1 VEFQSPVVSFQPI
14 FGPLK
19 AEHPAMNGK
28 EEYLIL
34 IVDDDHTLCNALSK
48 FFSDSGFKTVLAFN
62 GQQAIELFNELHPHV
77 VILDI
82 HMPVMDGIQF
92 LNKTRQDGTSPPV
105 IVTTAHP
112 DINTAIEAIQNG
124 AFDYIVKPFEL
135 DVLQQKV
142 NRALQTTK
150 LVRENMLLSQLV
162 SLHEITHKLTSTH
175 DIEELLDVT
184 FQYCLSVSKAD
195 TGSIQLVHKNT
206 GELVIVRKKGIQ
218 LTELSSPLSNPEQW
232 PISKW
237 VVKNGRSLLI
247 SDTDKLV
254 DIHVELHR
262 DDVES
267 SLCVPL
273 KVGEEVIGVINLNR
287 GRNKE
292 QFSQVDL
299 NIVNMLATQASIAVN
314 NANLLSSIRQKLDE
328 LSLISNYSEQLMG
341 FVDESDV
348 IRCLFTTAQKHFAI
362 DVIAFLIVEKRNYEL
377 LYWSRGALSQ
387 QDITNICSSVIVEYN
402 RATHGRVQQK
412 RVTYRQLMPPA
423 EFAPDILPPLAFTYV
438 VPVVG
443 EAFDY
448 GALYFGAMKDI
459 ENKQEKL
466 TLLSSIVSQTRIA
479 LTNSKLYNDMK
490 ENYIR
495 TIKALAIAVDAK
507 DTYTHGHSENVM
519 NIAEEIAR
527 EMGVDSKKCSSI
539 RDAGLLHDIGKI
551 GIPGY
556 ILNKHGSLTYEEF
569 NGIMKTHSAMG
580 ANIVKDVPFLS
591 DLYKLIL
598 YHHENYDGTGYPE
611 GLKAD
616 AIPVGARV
624 IRVADAFEAMT
635 SNRPY
640 RTSLGKKEA
649 VKRLEEGKAKMF
661 DPVIV
666 DAFMRVAK
674 RKKWLEGEELS

>member
-1 VEFQSPVVSFQPI
+1 
-14 FGPLK
+14 
-19 AEHPAMNGK
+19 MNSS

-62 GQQAIELFNELHPHV
+62 GQQAVELFNELQPHL

-92 LNKTRQDGTSPPV
+92 LNKTLKNGTNTPV

-112 DINTAIEAIQNG
+112 DINTAIEAIQSG

-142 NRALQTTK
+142 NRALQNTK
-150 LVRENMLLSQLV
+150 LVRENMLLTQLV
-162 SLHEITHKLTSTH
+162 SLHDITQKLTSTH
-175 DIEELLDVT
+175 EIEDLLDVT
-184 FQYCLSVSKAD
+184 FQYCLMVSKAE
-195 TGSIQLVHKNT
+195 TGSIQLVHKDANA
-206 GELVIVRKKGIQ
+206 LVIVRKKGIQ
-218 LTELSSPLSNPEQW
+218 LSELSSPLDKDDQW

-247 SDTDKLV
+247 SDTDKLPG
-254 DIHVELHR
+254 INVELR
-262 DDVES
+262 REEIGS

-273 KVGEEVIGVINLNR
+273 KVSDDVIGVINLNR
-287 GRNKE
+287 GRSKE

-299 NIVNMLATQASIAVN
+299 NIVNMLASQASIAIN

-341 FVDESDV
+341 LVDESDV
-348 IRCLFTTAQKHFAI
+348 IKCLFTTVQKHFAI
-362 DVIAFLIVEKRNYEL
+362 DVIAFLIVQKRNYEL
-377 LYWSRGALSQ
+377 LHWSRGALSR
-387 QDITNICSSVIVEYN
+387 QDIDNICAEVIVEYN
-402 RATHGRVQQK
+402 RATHSRVQQR
-412 RVTYRQLMPPA
+412 RVTFRQLMPPT
-423 EFAPDILPPLAFTYV
+423 EFSPEIIPPLSFTYI

-443 EAFDY
+443 EAFNY
-448 GALYFGAMKDI
+448 GAMYFGAMKDI
-459 ENKQEKL
+459 RSRQEKL

-527 EMGVDSKKCSSI
+527 EMGVDSKKGGSI

-580 ANIVKDVPFLS
+580 ANIVKDVPFLQ

-598 YHHENYDGTGYPE
+598 YHHENFDGSGYPE
-611 GLKAD
+611 GLKAE

-640 RTSLGKKEA
+640 RSSLGKKEA
-649 VKRLEEGKAKMF
+649 VKRLGDGKNKMF
-661 DPVIV
+661 DPTVV
-666 DAFMRVAK
+666 EAFLRVAK
-674 RKKWLEGEELS
+674 RKKWIEEEDLA

>member
-1 VEFQSPVVSFQPI
+1 
-14 FGPLK
+14 
-19 AEHPAMNGK
+19 MNSNDD
-28 EEYLIL
+28 YLIL

-62 GQQAIELFNELHPHV
+62 GQQAVELFNELRPHL

-92 LNKTRQDGTSPPV
+92 LNRTRKNGTNTPV

-112 DINTAIEAIQNG
+112 DINTAIEAIQSG

-175 DIEELLDVT
+175 EIEDLLDVT
-184 FQYCLSVSKAD
+184 FQYCLMVSKAE
-195 TGSIQLVHKNT
+195 TGSIQLVHREAN
-206 GELVIVRKKGIQ
+206 ELVIARKKGIQ
-218 LTELSSPLSNPEQW
+218 LSEVSSPLDKEDQW

-247 SDTDKLV
+247 SDTDKLPE
-254 DIHVELHR
+254 IPVELR
-262 DDVES
+262 RQDIGS
-267 SLCVPL
+267 SMCVPL
-273 KVGEEVIGVINLNR
+273 KVSDDVIGVINLNR
-287 GRNKE
+287 GRNKD
-292 QFSQVDL
+292 QFSEVDL
-299 NIVNMLATQASIAVN
+299 NIVNMLAAQASIAIN

-341 FVDESDV
+341 LVDESDV
-348 IRCLFTTAQKHFAI
+348 IKCLFTTVQKHFAI
-362 DVIAFLIVEKRNYEL
+362 DIIAFLIVQKRSHEL

-387 QDITNICSSVIVEYN
+387 QDVNTICASVIVEYN
-402 RATHGRVQQK
+402 RATHSRVQQK
-412 RVTYRQLMPPA
+412 RVTYRQFMPPT
-423 EFAPDILPPLAFTYV
+423 EFAPEIISPLSFTYV

-448 GALYFGAMKDI
+448 GAMYFGAMK
-459 ENKQEKL
+459 EFPNRQEKL

-527 EMGVDSKKCSSI
+527 EMGVDSKKGSSI

-569 NGIMKTHSAMG
+569 NGIMKTHSSMG
-580 ANIVKDVPFLS
+580 ANIVKDVPFLQ

-598 YHHENYDGTGYPE
+598 YHHENFDGSGYPE
-611 GLKAD
+611 GLKAE

-640 RTSLGKKEA
+640 RSSLGKKEA
-649 VKRLEEGKAKMF
+649 VKRLVEGKDKMF
-661 DPVIV
+661 DPSVV
-666 DAFMRVAK
+666 EAFLRVAK
-674 RKKWLEGEELS
+674 RKKWLEDDDLA

>member
-1 VEFQSPVVSFQPI
+1 
-14 FGPLK
+14 
-19 AEHPAMNGK
+19 MNSS

-62 GQQAIELFNELHPHV
+62 GQQAVELFNELQPHL

-92 LNKTRQDGTSPPV
+92 LNKTLKNGTNTPV

-112 DINTAIEAIQNG
+112 DINTAIEAIQSG

-142 NRALQTTK
+142 NRALQNTK
-150 LVRENMLLSQLV
+150 LVRENMLLTQLV
-162 SLHEITHKLTSTH
+162 SLHDITQKLTSTH
-175 DIEELLDVT
+175 EIEDLLDVT
-184 FQYCLSVSKAD
+184 FQYCLMVSKAE
-195 TGSIQLVHKNT
+195 TGSIQLVHKDANA
-206 GELVIVRKKGIQ
+206 LVIARKKGIQ
-218 LTELSSPLSNPEQW
+218 LSELSSPLDKDDQW

-247 SDTDKLV
+247 SDTDKLPG
-254 DIHVELHR
+254 INVELR
-262 DDVES
+262 REEIGS

-273 KVGEEVIGVINLNR
+273 KVSDDVIGVINLNR
-287 GRNKE
+287 GRSKE

-299 NIVNMLATQASIAVN
+299 NIVNMLASQASIAIN

-341 FVDESDV
+341 LVDESDV
-348 IRCLFTTAQKHFAI
+348 IKCLFTTVQKHFAI
-362 DVIAFLIVEKRNYEL
+362 DVIAFLIVQKRNYEL
-377 LYWSRGALSQ
+377 LHWSRGALSR
-387 QDITNICSSVIVEYN
+387 QDIDNICAEVIVEYN
-402 RATHGRVQQK
+402 RATHSRVQQR
-412 RVTYRQLMPPA
+412 RVTFRQLMPPT
-423 EFAPDILPPLAFTYV
+423 EFAPEIIPPLSFTYI

-443 EAFDY
+443 EAFNY
-448 GALYFGAMKDI
+448 GAMYFGAMKDI
-459 ENKQEKL
+459 RSRQEKL

-527 EMGVDSKKCSSI
+527 EMGVDSKKGGSI

-580 ANIVKDVPFLS
+580 ANIVKDVPFLQ

-598 YHHENYDGTGYPE
+598 YHHENFDGSGYPE
-611 GLKAD
+611 GLKAE

-640 RTSLGKKEA
+640 RSSLGKKEA
-649 VKRLEEGKAKMF
+649 VKRLGDGKNKMF
-661 DPVIV
+661 DPTVV
-666 DAFMRVAK
+666 EAFLRVAK
-674 RKKWLEGEELS
+674 RKKWIEEEDLA